1 MAPMV
6 FFVEAKMEAAGC
18 VSLSD
23 GWKVDPYSVH
33 AARMSSVEVLVGVGW
48 VGMIVRVE
56 CRSVENLKHLLTHS
70 LSVEW
75 LAQTF
80 PI

>member
-1 MAPMV
+1 MHGWSGRDIVGFRKFEQISWLPWF

-48 VGMIVRVE
+48 VGMIVKWNVE
-56 CRSVENLKHLLTHS
+56 VLKT
-70 LSVEW
+70 
-75 LAQTF
+75 
-80 PI
+80 